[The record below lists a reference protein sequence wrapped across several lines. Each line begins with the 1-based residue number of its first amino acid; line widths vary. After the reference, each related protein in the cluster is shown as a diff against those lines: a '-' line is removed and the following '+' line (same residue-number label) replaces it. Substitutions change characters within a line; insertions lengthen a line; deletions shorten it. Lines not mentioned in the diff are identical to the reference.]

1 MRGIIGA
8 VEDNIVLL
16 SYTFVWQV
24 PEGEFL
30 CPKCKVECASSAS
43 RLGSGDV
50 SSRSVQANGPT
61 RGGGGNNGHINS
73 RDGESLAAEGV
84 FVEGAEGI
92 SVKATDG
99 SSVDLTQ
106 IAM

>member
-1 MRGIIGA
+1 M
-8 VEDNIVLL
+8 
-16 SYTFVWQV
+16 WQV

-30 CPKCKVECASSAS
+30 CPKCKVECASSAAS
-43 RLGSGDV
+43 RVGPGDV

-61 RGGGGNNGHINS
+61 GSGGGNKGQINS
-73 RDGESLAAEGV
+73 RDEENQAAEGV

-99 SSVDLTQ
+99 SSVELTQ